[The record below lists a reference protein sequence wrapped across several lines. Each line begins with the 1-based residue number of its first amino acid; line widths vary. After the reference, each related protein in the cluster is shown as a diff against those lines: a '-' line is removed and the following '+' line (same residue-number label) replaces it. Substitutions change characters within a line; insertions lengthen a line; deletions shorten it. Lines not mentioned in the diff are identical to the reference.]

1 MCQVARSQL
10 LMLCN
15 GIFNEIM
22 TEDIM
27 RINDNIMGIYH
38 QANMIWGGLAMS
50 KNGTTRQEGY
60 FGYFIAK
67 SNPKTVIA
75 FDNKLQQSLHVSVGW
90 CKSTPS
96 MMGCR
101 GLHPI
106 AIHTKE
112 IDIWL
117 VVWNIN
123 FVTFHILGMSSSQL
137 TNSIIFQR
145 GRYTTN
151 QSIHFCWM
159 QLLS

>member
-1 MCQVARSQL
+1 
-10 LMLCN
+10 MLCN

-75 FDNKLQQSLHVSVGW
+75 FDNKLQQSLHVSL
-90 CKSTPS
+90 
-96 MMGCR
+96 GC
-101 GLHPI
+101 
-106 AIHTKE
+106 
-112 IDIWL
+112 
-117 VVWNIN
+117 V
-123 FVTFHILGMSSSQL
+123 SQH
-137 TNSIIFQR
+137 QA
-145 GRYTTN
+145 
-151 QSIHFCWM
+151 
-159 QLLS
+159 